1 MIVKMSRYDF
11 VLMAA
16 QSEDFVARLREL
28 GLVDI
33 TTTGWEP
40 REQDRQL
47 VVDIDHYTKT
57 IDKLRDFAESES
69 MQANAEAY
77 QSGVEAFEAYTL
89 TQQRKVTLVSELAR
103 LEKMSEDLLYVLLS
117 TSSCASRI
125 PNLTP
130 ASNPARSWVRQS
142 AQMG

>member
-11 VLMAA
+11 VLMAT

-47 VVDIDHYTKT
+47 VVDIDHYAKA
-57 IDKLRDFAESES
+57 IEKLKDFAESES
-69 MQANAEAY
+69 MQKGAEAY
-77 QSGVEAFEAYTL
+77 ATGEEAFEAYTL
-89 TQQRKVTLVSELAR
+89 TQQRKATLAGELAR
-103 LEKMSEDLLYVLLS
+103 LEKMSEELEQYKQK
-117 TSSCASRI
+117 
-125 PNLTP
+125 N
-130 ASNPARSWVRQS
+130 QK
-142 AQMG
+142 